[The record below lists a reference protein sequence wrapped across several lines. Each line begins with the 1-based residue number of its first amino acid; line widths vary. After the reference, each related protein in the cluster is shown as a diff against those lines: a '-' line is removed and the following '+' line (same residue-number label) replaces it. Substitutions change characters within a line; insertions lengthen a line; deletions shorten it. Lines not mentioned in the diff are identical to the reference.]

1 MTPQSSP
8 QMNDAGDF
16 AVLDECPDDVVP
28 NGGDGAGV
36 DVDQA

>member
-1 MTPQSSP
+1 MTR
-8 QMNDAGDF
+8 GDF

-28 NGGDGAGV
+28 NERDGAGV